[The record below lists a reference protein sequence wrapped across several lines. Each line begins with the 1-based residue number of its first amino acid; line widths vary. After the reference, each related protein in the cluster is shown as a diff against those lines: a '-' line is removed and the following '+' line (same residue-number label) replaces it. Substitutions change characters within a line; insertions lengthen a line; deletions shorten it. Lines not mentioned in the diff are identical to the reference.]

1 MAEALLTNY
10 KRISDLNDSPLF
22 PASLAY
28 VRDLDTIQICAYS
41 CGLYLLL
48 QTAKLAWMLLVEELQ
63 HGLAM
68 TTEKLSH

>member
-1 MAEALLTNY
+1 MAFPMAEALLTNY

-41 CGLYLLL
+41 CGL
-48 QTAKLAWMLLVEELQ
+48 
-63 HGLAM
+63 
-68 TTEKLSH
+68 